1 MIKFILGIII
11 GIGIGMVLYGIAT
24 APEGE
29 DIWLFLNVIY
39 VKKK

>member
-11 GIGIGMVLYGIAT
+11 GIGIGMVLYGIST

-29 DIWLFLNVIY
+29 EDGNIQM
-39 VKKK
+39 